1 MKISN
6 RFSVISVFILSCS
19 FLFLSLGSVNMY
31 GQSALENGYN
41 AYNQGH
47 YEQAVTSLKEA
58 VAETPENAYAYLYLG
73 MANAELKHY
82 DDAGDAY
89 SYAIKYG
96 EGNKKL
102 LGQAYVGRGLV
113 YSRGF
118 MFDKSDAD
126 YNAALQLNSNN
137 LNARLLKARNQ
148 TQRGNFAEAIEL
160 YDGIIESYPD
170 AAIYSLRGSLKIL
183 LSDYE
188 GAKADIN
195 KSIEQN
201 PADAYAYLSR
211 GRILQNQGNKEDAEK
226 DFNTVL
232 QLDNKPYEL
241 TGAAAFAYHYLG
253 RDDLAV
259 NNINRAMKFKELLGG
274 ASAEDCYNAACL
286 YSLVNNNDMAMYYC
300 CQALRGGFSDFYL
313 LSKDPLLEN
322 VRNDKDFQ
330 KYITFYWPKS
340 IASLSPCQ
348 ERMPEVIELPLFLGR
363 HANSFSTWV
372 TSHLRYPENARRNS
386 IEGTV
391 TLRFYVEKD
400 GSIRDVKVLFSAD
413 PDLDAEAVRAVKS
426 SPKWTPGKLDGENV
440 RVYYSFPVVFRLR

>member
-47 YEQAVTSLKEA
+47 FEQAVTSLKEA
-58 VAETPENAYAYLYLG
+58 VAETPENAYVYLYLG

-82 DDAGDAY
+82 DDALEAY
-89 SYAIKYG
+89 GNALKYG
-96 EGNKKL
+96 EGNNKL
-102 LGQAYVGRGLV
+102 LRQAYVGRGQV
-113 YSRGF
+113 YSQRF
-118 MFDKSDAD
+118 KLDESDAD
-126 YNAALQLNSNN
+126 LNAALKLNPNN
-137 LNARLLKARNQ
+137 LNARLLQARNQ
-148 TQRGNFAEAIEL
+148 TQRGNIAEAIAI
-160 YDGIIESYPD
+160 YDEVIESYPD
-170 AAIYSLRGSLKIL
+170 AALYSLRGNLKIL

-188 GAKADIN
+188 GAKPDFD
-195 KSIEQN
+195 KCIELN
-201 PADAYAYLSR
+201 PNDAYAYLSR
-211 GRILQNQGNKEDAEK
+211 GRVFKNLGNEEDAKK
-226 DFNTVL
+226 DFNTAW
-232 QLDNKPYEL
+232 QLDSNPYEL

-253 RDDLAV
+253 RNDLAV
-259 NNINRAMKFKELLGG
+259 NNMKKVMILKDLLGG

-286 YSLVNNNDMAMYYC
+286 YSLVKNNDMAVYYC
-300 CQALRGGFSDFYL
+300 SQALRGGFSDFYL
-313 LSKDPLLEN
+313 MSKDPLLEN

-330 KYITFYWPKS
+330 EFICIYWPKS
-340 IASLSPCQ
+340 IASISPNQ
-348 ERMPEVIELPLFLGR
+348 EIIAENIELPLFLGR
-363 HANSFSTWV
+363 HANSFSAWV
-372 TSHLRYPENARRNS
+372 TSHLRYPENAKRNN

-426 SPKWTPGKLDGENV
+426 SPKWTPGRVNGENV
-440 RVYYSFPVVFRLR
+440 RVFYSFPVVFHLR